1 VEAVV
6 VCQRVSLTA
15 LGRAVRG
22 KQRARHGI
30 KMMDRLLGN
39 PKLQSERLYWYTVLA
54 RTLIRAEGRIPVLL
68 DWTQLHGEYWAL
80 QAAVPFEGRSVPI
93 FAQTCHESQLG
104 SPDVQ
109 LEFRR
114 SLRRVLPPGC
124 RPVIVADGGFRS
136 PFFAA
141 CRRIGMDFVIR
152 LRNDRAV
159 VDLPVGG
166 GKEQRARFAQLFR
179 RARDYARCLGNGR
192 PFGTSPDAGY
202 YRLVLG
208 SRPPKAHRRTRYRD
222 DYERKRACEPWL
234 LATTLENDSAATI
247 VAFYE
252 ARMQI
257 EEFFRD
263 TKNARFG
270 WGLEFAGSRCTR
282 RLDVLL
288 LIVTIAFVAVILLGA
303 AAFHRGLEPRFR
315 ASSRKQRVL
324 SLFTLGNLVTRSFE
338 LASLRIG
345 SVWKQ
350 LKTLRRKNRTFFPKI
365 RPPRSEN
372 RNVSLPLPHGLFCVD
387 CGWKGARYGWPQ

>member
-1 VEAVV
+1 
-6 VCQRVSLTA
+6 
-15 LGRAVRG
+15 
-22 KQRARHGI
+22 
-30 KMMDRLLGN
+30 
-39 PKLQSERLYWYTVLA
+39 
-54 RTLIRAEGRIPVLL
+54 
-68 DWTQLHGEYWAL
+68 
-80 QAAVPFEGRSVPI
+80 
-93 FAQTCHESQLG
+93 
-104 SPDVQ
+104 
-109 LEFRR
+109 
-114 SLRRVLPPGC
+114 
-124 RPVIVADGGFRS
+124 
-136 PFFAA
+136 
-141 CRRIGMDFVIR
+141 
-152 LRNDRAV
+152 
-159 VDLPVGG
+159 
-166 GKEQRARFAQLFR
+166 
-179 RARDYARCLGNGR
+179 
-192 PFGTSPDAGY
+192 
-202 YRLVLG
+202 
-208 SRPPKAHRRTRYRD
+208 
-222 DYERKRACEPWL
+222 
-234 LATTLENDSAATI
+234 
-247 VAFYE
+247 
-252 ARMQI
+252 MQI